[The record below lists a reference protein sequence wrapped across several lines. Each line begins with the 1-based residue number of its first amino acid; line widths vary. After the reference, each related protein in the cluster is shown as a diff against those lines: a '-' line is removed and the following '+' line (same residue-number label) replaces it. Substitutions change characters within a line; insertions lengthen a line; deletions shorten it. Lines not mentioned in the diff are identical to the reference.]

1 MKVAKKQIKA
11 IALNYGIEYA
21 SLMAIIATETPMQGF
36 DNKTGK
42 LLIQFE
48 PSWFRKKE
56 QFAPSGAWSVNK
68 VDVQSKEWI
77 AFNNAFSIDPVSAME
92 STSIGLPQ
100 IMGFNF
106 KQAGYGSVNE
116 MWDDFKKGETN
127 QIESLCRFIV
137 NNKKLLSAVRVRSW
151 DIVATIYNGKGF
163 RELAKKLGREPYD
176 ITLRNNF
183 LKYQKDEATPTV

>member
-1 MKVAKKQIKA
+1 MKVAKEQIKA
-11 IALNYGIEYA
+11 IALIYGIEYA

-36 DNKTGK
+36 DSKTGK

-56 QFAPSGAWSVNK
+56 PFAPSGAWSVNK
-68 VDVQSKEWI
+68 VDIQSKEWI
-77 AFNNAFSIDPVSAME
+77 AFNDAFAIDPVSAME

-116 MWDDFKKGETN
+116 MWDDFKKGEAN
-127 QIESLCRFIV
+127 QIEALCRFIV

-183 LKYQKDEATPTV
+183 LKYQKDEATPNV

>member
-1 MKVAKKQIKA
+1 MKVTKEQQKA
-11 IALNYGIEYA
+11 ISLKHGIEYA

-56 QFAPSGAWSVNK
+56 PFAPSGAWSVNK

-77 AFNNAFSIDPVSAME
+77 AFNDAFSVDSVSAME

-106 KQAGYGSVNE
+106 KQAGYDSVNE
-116 MWDDFKKGETN
+116 MWDDFKKGEAN
-127 QIESLCRFIV
+127 QIEALCRFIV
-137 NNKKLLSAVRVRSW
+137 SNKKLLSAVRVRAW
-151 DIVATIYNGKGF
+151 DVVATIYNGKSF
-163 RELAKKLGREPYD
+163 RELAKKLDREPYD

-183 LKYQKDEATPTV
+183 LKYQKDEKTPTV